1 MNFAK
6 NAFALMIDYMLILK
20 GIAMGTANVIPGV
33 SGGTIAL
40 ITNIYERF
48 INSLKNLN
56 FTAIKLLFTGKI
68 KELINYIDLYFLLQV
83 FTGVLIAFFTIAFLL
98 KYLFLHYPIY
108 TWAFFFGLI
117 IGSSWLIVKKLNKM
131 TLWDWL
137 LLLIG
142 ISIPVIMVFL
152 EPINENDNL
161 FYILFCGIIGTS
173 GMVLPGISGS
183 YLILLLGNYKLIML
197 DAVTTLNFRILIPFL
212 IGSILGLIIVS
223 YFISLL
229 LKKYYNQILSL
240 LSGFVIGSLA
250 LIWPWKYSIDYT
262 YGLLLQNKFGAL
274 IDANGQLIN
283 FKPYI
288 IKYQYFLPEIDT
300 QFWISILL
308 IIAGIIIVVGTEILS
323 VKIVKKREKI
333 LV

>member
-1 MNFAK
+1 VNFAK
-6 NAFALMIDYMLILK
+6 NTFALMIDYMLILK

-48 INSLKNLN
+48 INALKNIN

-68 KELINYIDLYFLLQV
+68 KELISYIDLYFLLQV

-117 IGSSWLIVKKLNKM
+117 IGSSWLIIKKLNKM
-131 TLWDWL
+131 TLWDWVF
-137 LLLIG
+137 LLIG

-152 EPINENDNL
+152 KPINENDNL

-197 DAVTTLNFRILIPFL
+197 DAVTTLNLRILIPFL

-229 LKKYYNQILSL
+229 LKKYYNQVLSL
-240 LSGFVIGSLA
+240 LAGFVIGSLA
-250 LIWPWKYSIDYT
+250 LIWPWKFSIDFT
-262 YGLLLQNKFGAL
+262 HGLLLQNKFGAL

-300 QFWISILL
+300 QFWISIFL
-308 IIAGIIIVVGTEILS
+308 IIIGIIIVVGTEILS
-323 VKIVKKREKI
+323 VQIVRKRQKKN
-333 LV
+333 

>member
-6 NAFALMIDYMLILK
+6 NIFDLMIDYMLILK
-20 GIAMGTANVIPGV
+20 GIAMGAANVIPGV

-83 FTGVLIAFFTIAFLL
+83 FTGILIALFTIAFLL

-131 TLWDWL
+131 KFWDWL

-152 EPINENDNL
+152 KPINENDNL
-161 FYILFCGIIGTS
+161 FYILFCGMISTS

-183 YLILLLGNYKLIML
+183 YLLLLLGNYKLIML
-197 DAVTTLNFRILIPFL
+197 DAVTTLNLRILIPFL

-229 LKKYYNQILSL
+229 LKKYYNQVLSL

-262 YGLLLQNKFGAL
+262 HGLLLQNKFGAL
-274 IDANGQLIN
+274 VDANGQLIN

-308 IIAGIIIVVGTEILS
+308 IITGIIIVVGTEILS
-323 VKIVKKREKI
+323 VQIARKR
-333 LV
+333 

>member
-1 MNFAK
+1 
-6 NAFALMIDYMLILK
+6 MIDYMLILK

-48 INSLKNLN
+48 INALKNIN

-68 KELINYIDLYFLLQV
+68 KELISYIDLYFLLQV

-117 IGSSWLIVKKLNKM
+117 IGSSWLIIKKLNKM
-131 TLWDWL
+131 TLWYWV

-152 EPINENDNL
+152 KPINENDNL

-197 DAVTTLNFRILIPFL
+197 DAVTTLNLRILIPFL

-229 LKKYYNQILSL
+229 LKKYYNQVLSL
-240 LSGFVIGSLA
+240 LAGFVIGSLA
-250 LIWPWKYSIDYT
+250 LIWPWKYSIDFT
-262 YGLLLQNKFGAL
+262 HGLLLQNKFGAL

-308 IIAGIIIVVGTEILS
+308 IIIGIIIVVGTEILS
-323 VKIVKKREKI
+323 VQIVRKRQKKN
-333 LV
+333 

>member
-1 MNFAK
+1 VNFAK
-6 NAFALMIDYMLILK
+6 NTFALMIDYMLILK

-48 INSLKNLN
+48 INALKNIN

-68 KELINYIDLYFLLQV
+68 KELISYIDLYFLLQV

-117 IGSSWLIVKKLNKM
+117 IGSSWLIIKKLNKM
-131 TLWDWL
+131 TLWDWVL
-137 LLLIG
+137 LLVG

-152 EPINENDNL
+152 KPINENDNL

-197 DAVTTLNFRILIPFL
+197 DAVTTLNLRILIPFL

-229 LKKYYNQILSL
+229 LKKYYNQVLSL
-240 LSGFVIGSLA
+240 LAGFVIGSLA
-250 LIWPWKYSIDYT
+250 LIWPWKYSIDFT
-262 YGLLLQNKFGAL
+262 HGLLLQNKFGAL

-308 IIAGIIIVVGTEILS
+308 IITGIIIVVGTEIFS
-323 VKIVKKREKI
+323 VQIVRKRQKKN
-333 LV
+333 

>member
-6 NAFALMIDYMLILK
+6 NIFDLMIDYMLILK
-20 GIAMGTANVIPGV
+20 GIAMGAANVIPGV

-83 FTGVLIAFFTIAFLL
+83 FTGVLIALFTIAFLL

-131 TLWDWL
+131 KLWDWL
-137 LLLIG
+137 LLLFG

-152 EPINENDNL
+152 KPINENDNL
-161 FYILFCGIIGTS
+161 FYILFCGIVSTS

-183 YLILLLGNYKLIML
+183 YLLLLLGNYKLIML
-197 DAVTTLNFRILIPFL
+197 DAVTTLNLRILIPFL

-229 LKKYYNQILSL
+229 LKKYYNQVLSL

-262 YGLLLQNKFGAL
+262 HGLLLQNKFGAL
-274 IDANGQLIN
+274 VDANGQLIN

-308 IIAGIIIVVGTEILS
+308 IITGIIIVVGTEILS
-323 VKIVKKREKI
+323 VQIARKR
-333 LV
+333 

>member
-1 MNFAK
+1 
-6 NAFALMIDYMLILK
+6 MIDYMLILK

-48 INSLKNLN
+48 INALKNLN
-56 FTAIKLLFTGKI
+56 FTAIKLLFAGKI

-131 TLWDWL
+131 TLWDWV

-152 EPINENDNL
+152 KPINENDNL

-197 DAVTTLNFRILIPFL
+197 DAVTTLNLRILIPFL

-229 LKKYYNQILSL
+229 LKKYYNQVLSL
-240 LSGFVIGSLA
+240 LAGFVIGSLA
-250 LIWPWKYSIDYT
+250 LIWPWKYSIDFT
-262 YGLLLQNKFGAL
+262 HGLLLQNKFGAL

-308 IIAGIIIVVGTEILS
+308 IIIGIIIVVGTEILS
-323 VKIVKKREKI
+323 VQIVRKRQKKN
-333 LV
+333 

>member
-1 MNFAK
+1 
-6 NAFALMIDYMLILK
+6 MIDYMLILK

-48 INSLKNLN
+48 INALKNIN

-68 KELINYIDLYFLLQV
+68 KELISYIDLYFLLQV

-117 IGSSWLIVKKLNKM
+117 IGSSWLIIKKLNKM
-131 TLWDWL
+131 TLWYWV

-152 EPINENDNL
+152 KPINENDNL

-197 DAVTTLNFRILIPFL
+197 DAVTTLNLRILIPFL

-229 LKKYYNQILSL
+229 LKKYYNQVLSL
-240 LSGFVIGSLA
+240 LAGFVIGSLA
-250 LIWPWKYSIDYT
+250 LIWPWKYSIDFT
-262 YGLLLQNKFGAL
+262 HGLLLQNKFGAL

-300 QFWISILL
+300 QFWISIFL
-308 IIAGIIIVVGTEILS
+308 IIIGIIIVVGTEILS
-323 VKIVKKREKI
+323 VQIVRKRQKKN
-333 LV
+333 

>member
-6 NAFALMIDYMLILK
+6 NTFALMIDYMLILK

-48 INSLKNLN
+48 INALKNIN

-68 KELINYIDLYFLLQV
+68 KELISYIDLYFLLQV

-117 IGSSWLIVKKLNKM
+117 IGSSWLIIKKLNKM
-131 TLWDWL
+131 TLWDWV

-152 EPINENDNL
+152 KPINENDNL

-197 DAVTTLNFRILIPFL
+197 DAVTTLNLRILIPFL

-229 LKKYYNQILSL
+229 LKKYYNQVLSL
-240 LSGFVIGSLA
+240 LAGFVIGSLA
-250 LIWPWKYSIDYT
+250 LIWPWKYSIDFT
-262 YGLLLQNKFGAL
+262 HGLLLQNKFGAL

-300 QFWISILL
+300 QFWISIFL
-308 IIAGIIIVVGTEILS
+308 IIIGIIIVVGTEILS
-323 VKIVKKREKI
+323 VQIVRKRQKKN
-333 LV
+333 

>member
-6 NAFALMIDYMLILK
+6 NIFDLMIDYMLILK
-20 GIAMGTANVIPGV
+20 GIAMGAANVIPGV

-83 FTGVLIAFFTIAFLL
+83 FTGILIALFTIAFLL

-117 IGSSWLIVKKLNKM
+117 IGSSWLIIKKLNKM
-131 TLWDWL
+131 TLWDWVL
-137 LLLIG
+137 LLVG

-152 EPINENDNL
+152 KPINENDNL

-197 DAVTTLNFRILIPFL
+197 DAVTTLNLRILIPFL

-229 LKKYYNQILSL
+229 LKKYYNQVLSL
-240 LSGFVIGSLA
+240 LAGFVIGSLA

-262 YGLLLQNKFGAL
+262 HGLLLQNKFGAL

-308 IIAGIIIVVGTEILS
+308 IITGIIIVVGTEILS
-323 VKIVKKREKI
+323 VQIARKR
-333 LV
+333 

>member
-6 NAFALMIDYMLILK
+6 NTFALMIDYMLILK

-48 INSLKNLN
+48 INALKNIN

-68 KELINYIDLYFLLQV
+68 KELISYIDLYFLLQV

-117 IGSSWLIVKKLNKM
+117 IGSSWLIIKKLNKM
-131 TLWDWL
+131 TLWDWVL
-137 LLLIG
+137 LLVG

-152 EPINENDNL
+152 KPINENDNL

-197 DAVTTLNFRILIPFL
+197 DAVTTLNLRILIPFL

-229 LKKYYNQILSL
+229 LKKYYNQVLSL
-240 LSGFVIGSLA
+240 LAGFVIGSLA
-250 LIWPWKYSIDYT
+250 LIWPWKYSIDFT
-262 YGLLLQNKFGAL
+262 HGLLLQNKFGAL

-300 QFWISILL
+300 QFWISIFL
-308 IIAGIIIVVGTEILS
+308 IIIGIIIVVGTEILS
-323 VKIVKKREKI
+323 VQIVRKRQKKN
-333 LV
+333 

>member
-1 MNFAK
+1 VNFAK
-6 NAFALMIDYMLILK
+6 NTFALMIDYMLILK

-48 INSLKNLN
+48 INALKNIN

-68 KELINYIDLYFLLQV
+68 KELISYIDLYFLLQV

-117 IGSSWLIVKKLNKM
+117 IGSSWLIIKKLNKM
-131 TLWDWL
+131 TLWDWVL
-137 LLLIG
+137 LLVG

-152 EPINENDNL
+152 KPINENDNL

-197 DAVTTLNFRILIPFL
+197 DAVTTLNLRILIPFL

-229 LKKYYNQILSL
+229 LKKYYNQVLSL
-240 LSGFVIGSLA
+240 LAGFVIGSLA
-250 LIWPWKYSIDYT
+250 LIWPWKYSIDFT
-262 YGLLLQNKFGAL
+262 HGLLLQNKFGAL

-300 QFWISILL
+300 QFWISIFL
-308 IIAGIIIVVGTEILS
+308 IIIGIIIVVGTEILS
-323 VKIVKKREKI
+323 VQIVRKRQKKN
-333 LV
+333 

>member
-1 MNFAK
+1 
-6 NAFALMIDYMLILK
+6 MIDYMLILK

-48 INSLKNLN
+48 INALKNIN

-68 KELINYIDLYFLLQV
+68 KELISYIDLYFLLQV

-117 IGSSWLIVKKLNKM
+117 IGSSWLIIKKLNKM
-131 TLWDWL
+131 TLWYWV

-152 EPINENDNL
+152 KPINENDNL

-197 DAVTTLNFRILIPFL
+197 DAVTTLNLRILIPFL

-229 LKKYYNQILSL
+229 LKKYYNQVLSL
-240 LSGFVIGSLA
+240 LAGFVIGSLA
-250 LIWPWKYSIDYT
+250 LIWPWKYSIDFT
-262 YGLLLQNKFGAL
+262 HGLLLQNKFGAL

-308 IIAGIIIVVGTEILS
+308 IITGIIIVVGTEILS
-323 VKIVKKREKI
+323 VQIVRKRQKKN
-333 LV
+333 

>member
-1 MNFAK
+1 
-6 NAFALMIDYMLILK
+6 MIDYMLILK

-33 SGGTIAL
+33 SGGTITL

-48 INSLKNLN
+48 INALKNIN

-68 KELINYIDLYFLLQV
+68 KELISYIDLYFLLQV

-117 IGSSWLIVKKLNKM
+117 IGSSWLIIKKLNKM
-131 TLWDWL
+131 TLWDWV

-152 EPINENDNL
+152 KPINENDNL

-197 DAVTTLNFRILIPFL
+197 DAVTTLNLRILIPFL

-229 LKKYYNQILSL
+229 LKKYYNQVLSL
-240 LSGFVIGSLA
+240 LAGFVIGSLA
-250 LIWPWKYSIDYT
+250 LIWPWKYSIDFT
-262 YGLLLQNKFGAL
+262 HGLLLQNKFGAL

-300 QFWISILL
+300 QFWISIFL
-308 IIAGIIIVVGTEILS
+308 IIIGIIIVVGTEILS
-323 VKIVKKREKI
+323 VQIVRKRQKKN
-333 LV
+333 

>member
-6 NAFALMIDYMLILK
+6 NTFALMIDYMLILK

-48 INSLKNLN
+48 INALKNIN

-68 KELINYIDLYFLLQV
+68 KELISYIDLYFLLQV

-117 IGSSWLIVKKLNKM
+117 IGSSWLIIKKLNKM
-131 TLWDWL
+131 TLWDWVF
-137 LLLIG
+137 LLIG

-152 EPINENDNL
+152 KPINENDNL

-197 DAVTTLNFRILIPFL
+197 DAVTTLNLRILIPFL

-229 LKKYYNQILSL
+229 LKKYYNQVLSL
-240 LSGFVIGSLA
+240 LAGFVIGSLA
-250 LIWPWKYSIDYT
+250 LIWPWKYSIDFT
-262 YGLLLQNKFGAL
+262 HGLLLQNKFGAL

-300 QFWISILL
+300 QFWISIFL
-308 IIAGIIIVVGTEILS
+308 IIIGIIIVVGTEILS
-323 VKIVKKREKI
+323 VQIVRKRQKKN
-333 LV
+333 

>member
-6 NAFALMIDYMLILK
+6 NIFDLMIDYMLILK
-20 GIAMGTANVIPGV
+20 GIAMGAANVIPGV

-83 FTGVLIAFFTIAFLL
+83 FTGILIALFTIAFLL

-117 IGSSWLIVKKLNKM
+117 IGSLWLIVKKLNKM
-131 TLWDWL
+131 KLWDWL

-152 EPINENDNL
+152 KPINENDNL
-161 FYILFCGIIGTS
+161 FYILFCGMISTS

-183 YLILLLGNYKLIML
+183 YLLLLLGNYKLIML
-197 DAVTTLNFRILIPFL
+197 DAVTTLNLKILIPFL

-223 YFISLL
+223 YFVSLL
-229 LKKYYNQILSL
+229 LKKYYNQVLSL

-262 YGLLLQNKFGAL
+262 HGLLLQNKFGAL
-274 IDANGQLIN
+274 VDANGQLIN

-308 IIAGIIIVVGTEILS
+308 IITGIVIVVGTEILS
-323 VKIVKKREKI
+323 VQIARKR
-333 LV
+333 

>member
-6 NAFALMIDYMLILK
+6 NTFALMIDYMLILK

-48 INSLKNLN
+48 INALKNIN

-68 KELINYIDLYFLLQV
+68 KELISYIDLYFLLQV

-117 IGSSWLIVKKLNKM
+117 IGSSWLIIKKLNKM
-131 TLWDWL
+131 TLWDWV

-152 EPINENDNL
+152 KPINENDNL

-197 DAVTTLNFRILIPFL
+197 DAVTTLNLRILIPFL

-229 LKKYYNQILSL
+229 LKKYYNQVLSL
-240 LSGFVIGSLA
+240 LAGFVIGSLA
-250 LIWPWKYSIDYT
+250 LIWPWKYSIDFT
-262 YGLLLQNKFGAL
+262 HGLLLQNKFGAL

-308 IIAGIIIVVGTEILS
+308 IIIGIIIVVGTEILS
-323 VKIVKKREKI
+323 VQIVRKRQKKN
-333 LV
+333 

>member
-6 NAFALMIDYMLILK
+6 NTFGLMIDYMLILK

-48 INSLKNLN
+48 INALKNIN

-68 KELINYIDLYFLLQV
+68 KELISYIDLYFLLQV

-117 IGSSWLIVKKLNKM
+117 IGSSWLIIKKLNKM
-131 TLWDWL
+131 TLWDWV

-152 EPINENDNL
+152 KPINENDNL

-197 DAVTTLNFRILIPFL
+197 DAVTTLNLRILIPFL

-229 LKKYYNQILSL
+229 LKKYYNQVLSL
-240 LSGFVIGSLA
+240 LAGFVIGSLA
-250 LIWPWKYSIDYT
+250 LIWPWKYSIDFT
-262 YGLLLQNKFGAL
+262 HGLLLQNKFGAL

-300 QFWISILL
+300 QFWISIFL
-308 IIAGIIIVVGTEILS
+308 IIIGIIIVVGTEILS
-323 VKIVKKREKI
+323 VQIVRKRQKKN
-333 LV
+333 

>member
-1 MNFAK
+1 
-6 NAFALMIDYMLILK
+6 MIDYMLILK
-20 GIAMGTANVIPGV
+20 GIAMGAANVIPGV

-83 FTGVLIAFFTIAFLL
+83 FTGVLIALFTIAFLL

-131 TLWDWL
+131 KLWDWL
-137 LLLIG
+137 LLLFG

-152 EPINENDNL
+152 KPINENDNL
-161 FYILFCGIIGTS
+161 FYILFCGIVSTS

-183 YLILLLGNYKLIML
+183 YLLLLLGNYKLIML
-197 DAVTTLNFRILIPFL
+197 DAVTTLNLRILIPFL

-229 LKKYYNQILSL
+229 LKKYYNQVLSL

-262 YGLLLQNKFGAL
+262 HGLLLQNKFGAL
-274 IDANGQLIN
+274 VDANGQLIN

-308 IIAGIIIVVGTEILS
+308 IITGIVIVVGTEILS
-323 VKIVKKREKI
+323 VQIAKKR
-333 LV
+333 

>member
-1 MNFAK
+1 
-6 NAFALMIDYMLILK
+6 MIDYMLILK
-20 GIAMGTANVIPGV
+20 GIAMGAANVIPGV

-83 FTGVLIAFFTIAFLL
+83 FTGVLIALFTIAFLL

-131 TLWDWL
+131 KLWDWL

-152 EPINENDNL
+152 KPINENDNL
-161 FYILFCGIIGTS
+161 FYIIFCGMISTS

-183 YLILLLGNYKLIML
+183 YLLLLLGNYKLIML
-197 DAVTTLNFRILIPFL
+197 DAVTTLNLRILIPFL
-212 IGSILGLIIVS
+212 IGSILGLIIAS

-229 LKKYYNQILSL
+229 LKKYYNQVLSL

-262 YGLLLQNKFGAL
+262 HGLLLQNKFGAL
-274 IDANGQLIN
+274 VDANGQLIN

-308 IIAGIIIVVGTEILS
+308 IITGIVIVVGTEILS
-323 VKIVKKREKI
+323 VQIAKKR
-333 LV
+333 

>member
-1 MNFAK
+1 VNFAK
-6 NAFALMIDYMLILK
+6 NTFALMIDYMLILK

-48 INSLKNLN
+48 INALKNIN

-68 KELINYIDLYFLLQV
+68 KELISYIDLYFLLQV

-117 IGSSWLIVKKLNKM
+117 IGSSWLIIKKLNKM
-131 TLWDWL
+131 TLWDWV

-152 EPINENDNL
+152 KPINENDNL

-197 DAVTTLNFRILIPFL
+197 DAVTTLNLRILIPFL

-229 LKKYYNQILSL
+229 LKKYYNQVLSL
-240 LSGFVIGSLA
+240 LAGFVIGSLA
-250 LIWPWKYSIDYT
+250 LIWPWKYSIDFT
-262 YGLLLQNKFGAL
+262 HGLLLQNKFGAL

-308 IIAGIIIVVGTEILS
+308 IIIGIIIVVGTEILS
-323 VKIVKKREKI
+323 VQIVRKRQKKN
-333 LV
+333 

>member
-1 MNFAK
+1 
-6 NAFALMIDYMLILK
+6 MIDYMLILK

-48 INSLKNLN
+48 INALKNIN

-68 KELINYIDLYFLLQV
+68 KELISYIDLYFLLQV

-117 IGSSWLIVKKLNKM
+117 IGSSWLIIKKLNKM
-131 TLWDWL
+131 TLWDWVL
-137 LLLIG
+137 LLVG

-152 EPINENDNL
+152 KPINENDNL

-173 GMVLPGISGS
+173 GMVLPSISGS

-197 DAVTTLNFRILIPFL
+197 DAVTTLNLRILIPFL

-229 LKKYYNQILSL
+229 LKKYYNQVLSL
-240 LSGFVIGSLA
+240 LAGFVIGSLA
-250 LIWPWKYSIDYT
+250 LIWPWKYSIDFT
-262 YGLLLQNKFGAL
+262 HGLLLQNKFGAL

-300 QFWISILL
+300 QFWISIFL
-308 IIAGIIIVVGTEILS
+308 IIIGIIIVVGTEILS
-323 VKIVKKREKI
+323 VQIVRKRQKKN
-333 LV
+333 

>member
-6 NAFALMIDYMLILK
+6 NTFGLMIDYMLILK

-48 INSLKNLN
+48 INALKNIN

-68 KELINYIDLYFLLQV
+68 KELISYIDLYFLLQV

-117 IGSSWLIVKKLNKM
+117 IGSSWLIIKKLNKM
-131 TLWDWL
+131 TLWYWV

-152 EPINENDNL
+152 KPINENDNL

-197 DAVTTLNFRILIPFL
+197 DAVTTLNLRILIPFL

-229 LKKYYNQILSL
+229 LKKYYNQVLSL
-240 LSGFVIGSLA
+240 LAGFVIGSLA
-250 LIWPWKYSIDYT
+250 LIWPWKYSIDFT
-262 YGLLLQNKFGAL
+262 HGLLLQNKFGAL

-308 IIAGIIIVVGTEILS
+308 IITGIIIVVGTEILS
-323 VKIVKKREKI
+323 VQIVRKRQKKN
-333 LV
+333 

>member
-1 MNFAK
+1 VNFAK
-6 NAFALMIDYMLILK
+6 NTFALMIDYMLILK

-48 INSLKNLN
+48 INALKNIN

-68 KELINYIDLYFLLQV
+68 KELISYIDLYFLLQV

-117 IGSSWLIVKKLNKM
+117 IGSSWLIIKKLNKM
-131 TLWDWL
+131 TLWYWV

-152 EPINENDNL
+152 KPINENDNL

-197 DAVTTLNFRILIPFL
+197 DAVTTLNLRILIPFL

-229 LKKYYNQILSL
+229 LKKYYNQVLSL
-240 LSGFVIGSLA
+240 LAGFVIGSLA
-250 LIWPWKYSIDYT
+250 LIWPWKYSIDFT
-262 YGLLLQNKFGAL
+262 HGLLLQNKFGAL

-308 IIAGIIIVVGTEILS
+308 IITGIIIVVGTEILS
-323 VKIVKKREKI
+323 VQIVRKRQKKN
-333 LV
+333 

>member
-1 MNFAK
+1 VNFAK
-6 NAFALMIDYMLILK
+6 NIFDFMIDYMLILK
-20 GIAMGTANVIPGV
+20 GIAMGAANVIPGV

-56 FTAIKLLFTGKI
+56 FTALKLLFTGKI
-68 KELINYIDLYFLLQV
+68 KELINYIDFYFLLQV
-83 FTGVLIAFFTIAFLL
+83 FSGVLIALFTIAFLL
-98 KYLFLHYPIY
+98 KYLFLHYPTY

-117 IGSSWLIVKKLNKM
+117 IGSLWLIVKKLNKM
-131 TLWDWL
+131 KFWDWL

-152 EPINENDNL
+152 KPINENDNL
-161 FYILFCGIIGTS
+161 FYILFCGMISTS

-183 YLILLLGNYKLIML
+183 YLLILLGNYKLIML
-197 DAVTTLNFRILIPFL
+197 DAVTTLNIRILIPFL

-229 LKKYYNQILSL
+229 LKKYYNQVLSL

-262 YGLLLQNKFGAL
+262 HGLLLQNKFGAL

-308 IIAGIIIVVGTEILS
+308 IIIGIIIVVGTDILS
-323 VKIVKKREKI
+323 VQIAKKR
-333 LV
+333 

>member
-6 NAFALMIDYMLILK
+6 NTFALMIDYMLILK

-48 INSLKNLN
+48 INALKNIN

-68 KELINYIDLYFLLQV
+68 KELISYIDLYFLLQV

-117 IGSSWLIVKKLNKM
+117 IGSSWLIIKKLNKM
-131 TLWDWL
+131 ILWDWVL
-137 LLLIG
+137 LLVG

-152 EPINENDNL
+152 KPINENDNL

-197 DAVTTLNFRILIPFL
+197 DAVTTLNLRILIPFL

-229 LKKYYNQILSL
+229 LKKYYNQVLSL
-240 LSGFVIGSLA
+240 LAGFVIGSLA
-250 LIWPWKYSIDYT
+250 LIWPWKYSIDFT
-262 YGLLLQNKFGAL
+262 HGLLLQNKFGAL

-300 QFWISILL
+300 QFWISIFL
-308 IIAGIIIVVGTEILS
+308 IIIGIIIVVGTEILS
-323 VKIVKKREKI
+323 VQIVRKRQKKN
-333 LV
+333 

>member
-1 MNFAK
+1 VNFAK
-6 NAFALMIDYMLILK
+6 NIFDLMIDYMLILK
-20 GIAMGTANVIPGV
+20 GIAMGAANVIPGV

-83 FTGVLIAFFTIAFLL
+83 FTGVLIALFTIAFLL

-131 TLWDWL
+131 KLWDWL
-137 LLLIG
+137 LLLFG

-152 EPINENDNL
+152 KPINENDNL
-161 FYILFCGIIGTS
+161 FYILFCGIVSTS

-183 YLILLLGNYKLIML
+183 YLLLLLGNYKLIML
-197 DAVTTLNFRILIPFL
+197 DAVTTLNLRILIPFL

-229 LKKYYNQILSL
+229 LKKYYNQVLSL

-262 YGLLLQNKFGAL
+262 HGLLLQNKFGAL
-274 IDANGQLIN
+274 VDANGQLIN

-308 IIAGIIIVVGTEILS
+308 IITGIIIVVGTEILS
-323 VKIVKKREKI
+323 VQIAKKR
-333 LV
+333 

>member
-6 NAFALMIDYMLILK
+6 NIFDFMIDYMLILK
-20 GIAMGTANVIPGV
+20 GIAMGAANVIPGV

-56 FTAIKLLFTGKI
+56 FTALKLLFTGKI
-68 KELINYIDLYFLLQV
+68 KELINYIDFYFLLQV
-83 FTGVLIAFFTIAFLL
+83 FSGVLIALFTIAFLL
-98 KYLFLHYPIY
+98 KYLFLHYPTY

-117 IGSSWLIVKKLNKM
+117 IGSLWLIVKKLNKM
-131 TLWDWL
+131 KFWDWL

-152 EPINENDNL
+152 KPINENDNL
-161 FYILFCGIIGTS
+161 FYILFCGMISTS

-183 YLILLLGNYKLIML
+183 YLLILLGNYKLIML
-197 DAVTTLNFRILIPFL
+197 DAVTTLNLRILIPFL

-229 LKKYYNQILSL
+229 LKKYYNQVLSL

-262 YGLLLQNKFGAL
+262 HGLLLQNKFGAL

-308 IIAGIIIVVGTEILS
+308 IIIGIIIVVGTDILS
-323 VKIVKKREKI
+323 VQIAKKR
-333 LV
+333 

>member
-1 MNFAK
+1 
-6 NAFALMIDYMLILK
+6 MIDYMLILK

-48 INSLKNLN
+48 INALKNIN

-68 KELINYIDLYFLLQV
+68 KELISYIDLYFLLQV

-117 IGSSWLIVKKLNKM
+117 IGSSWLIIKKLNKM
-131 TLWDWL
+131 TLWDWV

-152 EPINENDNL
+152 KPINENDNL

-197 DAVTTLNFRILIPFL
+197 DAVTTLNLRILIPFL

-229 LKKYYNQILSL
+229 LKKYYNQVLSL
-240 LSGFVIGSLA
+240 LAGFVIGSLA
-250 LIWPWKYSIDYT
+250 LIWPWKYSIDFT
-262 YGLLLQNKFGAL
+262 HGLLLQNKFGAL

-308 IIAGIIIVVGTEILS
+308 IITGIIIVVGTEILS
-323 VKIVKKREKI
+323 VQIVRKRQKKN
-333 LV
+333 

>member
-6 NAFALMIDYMLILK
+6 NIFDLMIDYMLILK
-20 GIAMGTANVIPGV
+20 GIAMGAANVIPGV

-83 FTGVLIAFFTIAFLL
+83 FTGVLIALFTIAFLL

-131 TLWDWL
+131 KLWDWL
-137 LLLIG
+137 LLLFG

-152 EPINENDNL
+152 KPINENDNL
-161 FYILFCGIIGTS
+161 FYILFCGIVSTS

-183 YLILLLGNYKLIML
+183 YLLLLLGNYKLIML
-197 DAVTTLNFRILIPFL
+197 DAVTTLNLRILIPFL
-212 IGSILGLIIVS
+212 IGSILGLIIAS

-229 LKKYYNQILSL
+229 LKKYYNQVLSL

-262 YGLLLQNKFGAL
+262 HGLLLQNKFGAL
-274 IDANGQLIN
+274 VDANGQLIN

-308 IIAGIIIVVGTEILS
+308 IITGIIIVVGTEILS
-323 VKIVKKREKI
+323 VQIARKR
-333 LV
+333 

>member
-6 NAFALMIDYMLILK
+6 NTFALMIDYMLILK

-48 INSLKNLN
+48 INALKNIN

-68 KELINYIDLYFLLQV
+68 KELISYIDLYFLLQV

-117 IGSSWLIVKKLNKM
+117 IGSSWLIIKKLNKM
-131 TLWDWL
+131 TLWDWVL
-137 LLLIG
+137 LLVG

-152 EPINENDNL
+152 KPINENDNL

-197 DAVTTLNFRILIPFL
+197 DAVTTLNLRILIPFL

-229 LKKYYNQILSL
+229 LKKYYNQVLSL
-240 LSGFVIGSLA
+240 LAGFVIGSLA
-250 LIWPWKYSIDYT
+250 LIWPWKYSIDFT
-262 YGLLLQNKFGAL
+262 HGLLLQNKFGAL

-308 IIAGIIIVVGTEILS
+308 IITGIIIVVGTEILS
-323 VKIVKKREKI
+323 VQIVRKRQKKN
-333 LV
+333 

>member
-1 MNFAK
+1 
-6 NAFALMIDYMLILK
+6 MIDYMLILK
-20 GIAMGTANVIPGV
+20 GIAMGAANVIPGV

-83 FTGVLIAFFTIAFLL
+83 FTGILIALFTIAFLL

-117 IGSSWLIVKKLNKM
+117 IGSLWLIVKKLNKM
-131 TLWDWL
+131 KLWDWL

-152 EPINENDNL
+152 KPINENDNL
-161 FYILFCGIIGTS
+161 FYILFCGMISTS

-183 YLILLLGNYKLIML
+183 YLLLLLGNYKLIML
-197 DAVTTLNFRILIPFL
+197 DAVTTLNLKILIPFL

-223 YFISLL
+223 YFVSLL
-229 LKKYYNQILSL
+229 LKKYYNQVLSL

-262 YGLLLQNKFGAL
+262 HGLLLQNKFGAL
-274 IDANGQLIN
+274 VDANGQLIN

-308 IIAGIIIVVGTEILS
+308 IITGIVIVVGTEILS
-323 VKIVKKREKI
+323 VQIARKR
-333 LV
+333 

>member
-6 NAFALMIDYMLILK
+6 NIFDLMIDYMLILK
-20 GIAMGTANVIPGV
+20 GIAMGAANVIPGV

-56 FTAIKLLFTGKI
+56 FTALKLLFTGKI
-68 KELINYIDLYFLLQV
+68 KELINYIDFYFLLQV
-83 FTGVLIAFFTIAFLL
+83 FSGVLIALFTIAFLL
-98 KYLFLHYPIY
+98 KYLFLHYPTY

-117 IGSSWLIVKKLNKM
+117 IGSLWLIVKKLNKM
-131 TLWDWL
+131 KFWDWL

-152 EPINENDNL
+152 KPINENDNL
-161 FYILFCGIIGTS
+161 FYILFCGMISTS

-183 YLILLLGNYKLIML
+183 YLLILLGNYKLIML
-197 DAVTTLNFRILIPFL
+197 DAVTTLNLRILIPFL

-229 LKKYYNQILSL
+229 LKKYYNQVLSL

-262 YGLLLQNKFGAL
+262 HGLLLQNKFGAL

-308 IIAGIIIVVGTEILS
+308 IIIGIIIVVGTDILS
-323 VKIVKKREKI
+323 VQIAKKR
-333 LV
+333 

>member
-1 MNFAK
+1 
-6 NAFALMIDYMLILK
+6 MIDYMLILK

-48 INSLKNLN
+48 INALKNIN

-68 KELINYIDLYFLLQV
+68 KELISYIDLYFLLQV

-117 IGSSWLIVKKLNKM
+117 IGSSWLIIKKLNKM
-131 TLWDWL
+131 TLWDWVL
-137 LLLIG
+137 LLVG

-152 EPINENDNL
+152 KPINENDNL

-197 DAVTTLNFRILIPFL
+197 DAVTTLNLRILIPFL

-229 LKKYYNQILSL
+229 LKKYYNQVLSL
-240 LSGFVIGSLA
+240 LAGFVIGSLA
-250 LIWPWKYSIDYT
+250 LIWPWKYSIDFT
-262 YGLLLQNKFGAL
+262 HGLLLQNKFGAL

-308 IIAGIIIVVGTEILS
+308 IITGIIIVVGTEILS
-323 VKIVKKREKI
+323 VQIVRKRQKKN
-333 LV
+333 

>member
-1 MNFAK
+1 
-6 NAFALMIDYMLILK
+6 MIDYMLILK

-48 INSLKNLN
+48 INALKNIN

-68 KELINYIDLYFLLQV
+68 KELISYIDLYFLLQV

-117 IGSSWLIVKKLNKM
+117 IGSSWLIIKKLNKM
-131 TLWDWL
+131 TLWDWV

-152 EPINENDNL
+152 KPINENDNL

-197 DAVTTLNFRILIPFL
+197 DAVTTLNLRILIPFL

-229 LKKYYNQILSL
+229 LKKYYNQVLSL
-240 LSGFVIGSLA
+240 LAGFVIGSLA
-250 LIWPWKYSIDYT
+250 LIWPWKYSIDFT
-262 YGLLLQNKFGAL
+262 HGLLLQNKFGAL

-308 IIAGIIIVVGTEILS
+308 IIIGIIIVVGTEILS
-323 VKIVKKREKI
+323 VQIVRKRQKKN
-333 LV
+333 